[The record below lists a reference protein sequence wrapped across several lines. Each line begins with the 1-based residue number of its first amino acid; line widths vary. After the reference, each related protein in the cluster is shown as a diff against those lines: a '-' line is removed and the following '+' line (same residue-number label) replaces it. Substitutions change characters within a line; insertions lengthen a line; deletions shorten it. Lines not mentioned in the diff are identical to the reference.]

1 MKIGF
6 DLDKIFIDYPPLIPD
21 RLIDRLYRKKTS
33 GELLYRIPSRPEQAV
48 RRLSHISFF
57 RPPIQKNITF
67 LKSLTAKNH
76 ELYLISSRFQFLES
90 ATTALLRKYGFDE
103 IFDGMYLNYENKQP
117 HLFKNE
123 VLKMLSL
130 DIYVDDDLALLQFVS
145 RENPQITF
153 YWLNQI
159 NEKKE
164 IAPNI
169 FAISDLSCILE

>member
-6 DLDKIFIDYPPLIPD
+6 DLDKIFIVYPPLIPD

-33 GELLYRIPSRPEQAV
+33 GKLLYRIPSRPEQAV

-90 ATTALLRKYGFDE
+90 ATTALLRKYGFDVE
-103 IFDGMYLNYENKQP
+103 TEMEWEKG
-117 HLFKNE
+117 
-123 VLKMLSL
+123 LKWPGERGETWRKVEAYKSGRA
-130 DIYVDDDLALLQFVS
+130 ALVG
-145 RENPQITF
+145 R
-153 YWLNQI
+153 
-159 NEKKE
+159 
-164 IAPNI
+164 
-169 FAISDLSCILE
+169 